1 MEPVTTRQ
9 LNRWTLARQ
18 HLLERAGGLKGAS
31 GAGGLDSAS
40 GAGGLDPASGAGG
53 LDSASGAGGLDPAAA
68 VEALAGMQAQ
78 APSAPYLGLWSRLAG
93 FQVADLEA
101 ALHARTVV
109 KTTVMRG
116 TLHLVARS
124 RLAAFRLAT
133 GSGYYD
139 GTFRLLAGLG
149 LDLDAIRARVA
160 AQVEERTRSRTEVYR
175 LVAEQIPVPHPPWVA
190 DRPSAVA
197 ALSVTTDLVNAPE
210 DALYGAP
217 AKSRYEVLR
226 TEEPSPLEAA
236 RQVASDYLAA
246 YGPATTAD
254 LAAWSGRPART
265 FADGLAS
272 LDLVR
277 FRAEDGRTLLDLA
290 DAPRPDGDIP
300 APVRFLGQPPLGPR
314 PPRAGAGRRAPQA
327 GDRQERR
334 RGPDVPGG
342 RRRRRNLERPAP
354 DGAADAHPATARAP
368 GPVGAASGRRGG
380 SAPPGLVAARGGRGA
395 HRLGLTPFGRPSA
408 GVRRPLLIQ
417 P

>member
-1 MEPVTTRQ
+1 MEPVTTRE

-18 HLLERAGGLKGAS
+18 HLLERAGGLDLAS
-31 GAGGLDSAS
+31 GAGGLDA
-40 GAGGLDPASGAGG
+40 
-53 LDSASGAGGLDPAAA
+53 AAA

-101 ALHARTVV
+101 TLHARTVV

-139 GTFRLLAGLG
+139 GTFRLLAGLD

-300 APVRFLGQPPLGPR
+300 APVRFLPVWDSLLLAHARRERVLADELRKLVIAKNGDVAPTFLVDGVVVGTWSV
-314 PPRAGAGRRAPQA
+314 PPRTAPLTLTLRPLVRLARSERRAV
-327 GDRQERR
+327 DEE
-334 RGPDVPGG
+334 G
-342 RRRRRNLERPAP
+342 RLLLAWLRPEGAKAP
-354 DGAADAHPATARAP
+354 IVWA
-368 GPVGAASGRRGG
+368 
-380 SAPPGLVAARGGRGA
+380 
-395 HRLGLTPFGRPSA
+395 
-408 GVRRPLLIQ
+408 
-417 P
+417 